1 MNLGR
6 RDILK
11 AIAGS
16 VAATFLGGIQLG
28 EEDRERH
35 RLRELADRVG
45 DVAGDLYMRV
55 GGTWERLR
63 PAQAVGWVFAP
74 VAKGSGAVWVDAEET
89 R

>member
-28 EEDRERH
+28 EEDRERN
-35 RLRELADRVG
+35 RLRELRGRVIHM
-45 DVAGDLYMRV
+45 AGDLYIRV
-55 GGTWERLR
+55 GEYLVVGTAGQVLTATGGGIEWRD
-63 PAQAVGWVFAP
+63 AVEAL
-74 VAKGSGAVWVDAEET
+74 
-89 R
+89 

>member
-16 VAATFLGGIQLG
+16 VAATFLGGIQIG
-28 EEDRERH
+28 EEDRERN
-35 RLRELADRVG
+35 RLREIRDRLAARFR
-45 DVAGDLYMRV
+45 AGWGMMLTSDAGMR
-55 GGTWERLR
+55 L
-63 PAQAVGWVFAP
+63 
-74 VAKGSGAVWVDAEET
+74 VWVDAEEVS